1 MGKMIIARALGITGN
16 VKIRSYHQ
24 ITADRAVVC
33 IQTSDNMLYY
43 LDEALIEIL
52 EVAE

>member
-1 MGKMIIARALGITGN
+1 MVKKVIARALGIVGN

-33 IQTSDNMLYY
+33 IQTTEGNIYY
-43 LDEALIEIL
+43 LDKALIEIM
-52 EVAE
+52 EVVE